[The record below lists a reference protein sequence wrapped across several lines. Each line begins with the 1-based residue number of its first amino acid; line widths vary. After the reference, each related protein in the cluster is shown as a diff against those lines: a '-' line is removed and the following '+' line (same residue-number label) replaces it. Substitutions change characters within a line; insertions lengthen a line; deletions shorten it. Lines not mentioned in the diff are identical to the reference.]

1 MDLKIM
7 VLKILPTS
15 LPRHRWTGRNFGSQ
29 FLRRRKSAPAP
40 SEQKKRHGSE
50 ARASG
55 SFIQAPKRSNTA
67 TLDW

>member
-7 VLKILPTS
+7 VLKILPPACRGTAKRAAIS
-15 LPRHRWTGRNFGSQ
+15 AVK
-29 FLRRRKSAPAP
+29 FLRQRKSAPAP

-55 SFIQAPKRSNTA
+55 SFIQAPKRSYTA
-67 TLDW
+67 TLD